1 MHNFWIILNVKYNKI
16 IFKSKSLY
24 SEVEKNK
31 MLIPFSIQIICIFVE
46 GTILIINI
54 NGSWLILL
62 PDLMCFE
69 NLKQLF
75 NYTALAFNLMQT

>member
-24 SEVEKNK
+24 FEVKKNK
-31 MLIPFSIQIICIFVE
+31 KMMLILFSIQIICIFVK

-54 NGSWLILL
+54 NTVVGRFFCPI
-62 PDLMCFE
+62 
-69 NLKQLF
+69 
-75 NYTALAFNLMQT
+75 

>member
-1 MHNFWIILNVKYNKI
+1 MHNFWIILNVKYKI

-24 SEVEKNK
+24 SEVKKNK
-31 MLIPFSIQIICIFVE
+31 MLISFSIQIICIFVE

-75 NYTALAFNLMQT
+75 NYIALAFNLMQT

>member
-24 SEVEKNK
+24 SEVKKNK
-31 MLIPFSIQIICIFVE
+31 MLISFSIQIICIFVE

-54 NGSWLILL
+54 NGSWLIFL
-62 PDLMCFE
+62 PDLICFE

-75 NYTALAFNLMQT
+75 NYIALAFNLMQT

>member
-1 MHNFWIILNVKYNKI
+1 MHNFWIILNVKYKI

-75 NYTALAFNLMQT
+75 NYIALAFNLMQT

>member
-24 SEVEKNK
+24 SEVKKNK
-31 MLIPFSIQIICIFVE
+31 MLISFSIQIICIFVE

>member
-1 MHNFWIILNVKYNKI
+1 MHNFWIILNVKYKI

-24 SEVEKNK
+24 SEVKKNK
-31 MLIPFSIQIICIFVE
+31 MLISFSIQIICIFVE

>member
-1 MHNFWIILNVKYNKI
+1 MHNFWIILNVKYKI

>member
-31 MLIPFSIQIICIFVE
+31 MLIPFPIQIICIFVE

>member
-24 SEVEKNK
+24 SEVKKNK
-31 MLIPFSIQIICIFVE
+31 MLISFSIQIICIFVE

-75 NYTALAFNLMQT
+75 NYIALAFNLMQT

>member
-75 NYTALAFNLMQT
+75 NYIALAFNLMQT

>member
-1 MHNFWIILNVKYNKI
+1 MHNFWIILNVKYKI

-31 MLIPFSIQIICIFVE
+31 MLIPFPIQIICIFVE